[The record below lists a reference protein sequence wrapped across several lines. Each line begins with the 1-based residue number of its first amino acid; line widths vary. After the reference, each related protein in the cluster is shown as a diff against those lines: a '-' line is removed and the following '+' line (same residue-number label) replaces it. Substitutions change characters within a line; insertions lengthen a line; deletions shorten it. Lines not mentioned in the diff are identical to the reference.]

1 MSESNEAGGQR
12 CAWCDAFAPPDAT
25 KCPACGAAL
34 AQRESIGDLVIP
46 GVTNVDPVLQAFD
59 QRPHTMRATSPSQ
72 SAATGLIAAAALGGP
87 IGLAVIGGFAATAAV
102 EYRNASQRER
112 GETPNPEDVGR
123 LSGAVQ
129 QAFDRLERGE
139 TLGESEP
146 PPSDVEPRTDPEPPP
161 PGA

>member
-1 MSESNEAGGQR
+1 MSESNEAGGLR
-12 CAWCDAFAPPDAT
+12 CAWCDAIAPADAT

-59 QRPHTMRATSPSQ
+59 ERPHTMRATSPSQ

-87 IGLAVIGGFAATAAV
+87 LGIAIIGGFAATAAV
-102 EYRNASQRER
+102 EYRSAAQRER
-112 GETPNPEDVGR
+112 GETPDPVNVGR

-139 TLGESEP
+139 TLGEGETP
-146 PPSDVEPRTDPEPPP
+146 PASTDEGTRT
-161 PGA
+161 